1 MESPK
6 AVIVGAVSPQSPGG
20 GANRRGS
27 GKPEG
32 SVAKKT
38 ASSWAVVGGGD
49 EVAGAGEEVG
59 EDSGFEEVAGVEV
72 VGAEVDCA
80 EVSAEVGGLAVVGT
94 EVSAG
99 IEVSGDAESKAC
111 RSLAETS
118 RMKVSAT
125 GGSLLV
131 GT

>member
-1 MESPK
+1 M
-6 AVIVGAVSPQSPGG
+6 IVGAVSPQSPGG

-32 SVAKKT
+32 RVAKKT

-49 EVAGAGEEVG
+49 EVAGAGEEVVG
-59 EDSGFEEVAGVEV
+59 GAEDAGDGEVAGVEV
-72 VGAEVDCA
+72 VGVGAA
-80 EVSAEVGGLAVVGT
+80 VSAEAAGLVVVGAK
-94 EVSAG
+94 VSAG

-111 RSLAETS
+111 LSLSETS
-118 RMKVSAT
+118 RIKVSAT
-125 GGSLLV
+125 GGSFLA